1 MQYLFRKGKPV
12 SKLKAMFVN
21 FFMDLL
27 NTLRVKL
34 LLQLIMGFKLAQMF
48 ANCAVETDVTL

>member
-1 MQYLFRKGKPV
+1 MQNLFRKDEPV
-12 SKLKAMFVN
+12 AKLKPMFVN

-48 ANCAVETDVTL
+48 ANCAVETDATL